1 MKLTLLGTGS
11 PGCYPGS
18 YQTAA
23 AVVVNGTPFVID
35 CGGGAV
41 QRLAAAC
48 ANGQPALELGK
59 LDKLILTHLH
69 PDHTA
74 GLADFIIS
82 TWIKGR
88 RDPLIIFG
96 PKGTR
101 KMVNHLIDA
110 YELGISA
117 HWEEESPTA
126 WPLTYAVVEYTDG
139 ELYSDENVTITAFR
153 VSHGVM
159 ETYGLK
165 FISAEKTLVWASD
178 TCPTSSV
185 VDNAKGCDLLVHE
198 AYSEVGINY
207 ANLPFPRSY
216 HRRMHTSTVEL
227 AEIATQIQPKRLV
240 LQHQMHLGPVS
251 DEAFLKEI
259 TDLYGGEVIFGRDLD
274 VFEC

>member
-23 AVVVNGTPFVID
+23 AVVVNETPFVID

-48 ANGQPALELGK
+48 ANGQPALGLNK
-59 LDKLILTHLH
+59 LNKLILTHLH

-88 RDPLIIFG
+88 RDPLIIYG

-101 KMVNHLIDA
+101 KMVNHLIEA
-110 YELGISA
+110 YELGIAA

-126 WPLTYAVVEYTDG
+126 WPLTYAVVEFSAG
-139 ELYSDENVTITAFR
+139 ELYRDENVTISAFP

-165 FISAEKTLVWASD
+165 FVAAGKTLVWASD
-178 TCPTSSV
+178 TRPVPSV
-185 VDNAKGCDLLVHE
+185 IENAKGCDLLVHE
-198 AYSEVGINY
+198 AYSEVGINS
-207 ANLPFPRSY
+207 PSFPYPVSY

-227 AEIATQIQPKRLV
+227 AEIAIQIQPKQLV
-240 LQHQMHLGPVS
+240 LQHQMHLGPIS

-259 TDLYGGEVIFGRDLD
+259 TDLYAGEVIFGRDLD